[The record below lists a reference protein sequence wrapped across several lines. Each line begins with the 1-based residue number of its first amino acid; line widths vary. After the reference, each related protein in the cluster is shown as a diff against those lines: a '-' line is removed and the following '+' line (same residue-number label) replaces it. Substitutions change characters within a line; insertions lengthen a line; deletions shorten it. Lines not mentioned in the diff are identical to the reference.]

1 MYLIRFLLFLKN
13 MEWAKPKSYLQ
24 YLTLHPQDLNSNG
37 QFNRATSRPLDRA
50 FGANIITNVSNTF
63 FFLMKY
69 THDNRLPECCS
80 INDTVS
86 LIYRRFFLILP
97 MDLVSVHQNYNF
109 LGTIFTK
116 VQDGTY
122 HGDAEELKMLSI
134 IKQICARTRRT
145 KYMNRKWM

>member
-1 MYLIRFLLFLKN
+1 

-50 FGANIITNVSNTF
+50 FGANIITNVSDSF
-63 FFLMKY
+63 FFFFNEICTRQQTARML
-69 THDNRLPECCS
+69 L

-109 LGTIFTK
+109 LGTINTK

-122 HGDAEELKMLSI
+122 HGDDEELKMLSI

-145 KYMNRKWM
+145 KYMNRKWMQ